1 MRRRDGWSESQT
13 ARLYDAF
20 AQRFPM
26 YLDTSVDL
34 LDHLRIKQDA
44 KVIDLA
50 CGTGVTTR
58 AVLDRLGDNGRIWAV
73 DASEPMLEIA
83 RRRIPDSR
91 VNWRLGNALD
101 LSRLVDHGVDDAVC
115 NSAIWQ
121 LGPLDSLFPV
131 VRSVLRSGAQFACNW
146 GQGFVADPPPFA
158 SPRGLG
164 ALLTEVAH
172 RRNLVDASRF
182 REPSLPPSIKLCQ
195 RSRTPGSASWSDGG
209 HHKRTRP
216 KPVTNGGK
224 SQSSAIGCL
233 ATFFRRPDARFLAKR
248 GSCGIRSTIR

>member
-1 MRRRDGWSESQT
+1 
-13 ARLYDAF
+13 
-20 AQRFPM
+20 M

-83 RRRIPDSR
+83 RRRIPDRR

-121 LGPLDSLFPV
+121 LGPLDSLFPA

-146 GQGFVADPPPFA
+146 GQGFVADPPSLA

-182 REPSLPPSIKLCQ
+182 RQPSLPSIDQ
-195 RSRTPGSASWSDGG
+195 I
-209 HHKRTRP
+209 
-216 KPVTNGGK
+216 V
-224 SQSSAIGCL
+224 
-233 ATFFRRPDARFLAKR
+233 
-248 GSCGIRSTIR
+248 STIENAGFSVVERWWTPQTNSPEASYEWWKIPIFSDWLLGHVPPETRRALLGEAWELWNPKHDSVIHWLCIRAEAV